1 MNNDQIPATITITN
15 ALPSGAAFGIAH
27 SPVGANCYI
36 PANIVNVFGNL
47 KCGDLLDAKIIRN
60 PIEANIERTPYM
72 AVHIKPLITPVTP
85 TESDGEPA
93 QEPTLSLEE
102 QARQF
107 TRETLL
113 AGGVWTLNEVFQEFV
128 GPNAVVAYNMAVY
141 TAIDTTLRT
150 MFDNGETSKWAMWN
164 KCGQERASR
173 VWYSCYPERVDVA
186 EFE

>member
-1 MNNDQIPATITITN
+1 MNNDQITATITITN

-85 TESDGEPA
+85 TESAVEPA
-93 QEPTLSLEE
+93 QEPTLSLEA

-107 TRETLL
+107 TRDTLL

-128 GPNAVVAYNMAVY
+128 GPNAVVADNMGVY

-173 VWYSCYPERVDVA
+173 VWYSCYPDRVDVA